1 VVRLVCAVL
10 VALSLATGCG
20 GSKTLTKAQYVS
32 RLNAMCR
39 DFAAREK
46 AIGNPGDLANN
57 SPRIADAFEK
67 AIADKVHN
75 LKAPAEI
82 GKQANRM
89 AAIADEELKV
99 LRGLADAAKRSDF
112 TNMSELA
119 SKNAALNEESG
130 SIAKE
135 LGANDCD

>member
-1 VVRLVCAVL
+1 VRSLCAVL
-10 VALSLATGCG
+10 VALSVATGCG

-46 AIGNPGDLANN
+46 AIGDPGDLAKNG
-57 SPRIADAFEK
+57 PTIADAFEK
-67 AIADKVHN
+67 AIADKVHDLN
-75 LKAPAEI
+75 APAEI
-82 GKQANRM
+82 AKQANRM
-89 AAIADEELKV
+89 STLADEQLKV

-112 TNMSELA
+112 AKVSELG
-119 SKNAALNEESG
+119 SKNVMLNQESG

-135 LGANDCD
+135 LGATDCD